1 MAAGI
6 TEIDRG
12 VVWGTTWHN
21 LPQYKTKK
29 VPVTLEEAR
38 QVLDFPIEK
47 RQLGFSILGGNNIK
61 VNAYALVRSGT
72 DHVLV
77 DSVGERFIACN
88 NVDMLNHIAKTVLKE
103 FPQLKIESVGTLWA
117 GATSFLNLKVDAFQV
132 KGDKSETINRI
143 MWYNPLGLGSYK
155 TCAHNVRVVC
165 DNTLRAAHVEGKAN
179 GTLRGIA
186 HTATGAAKVQKE
198 LDNLARHFLELE
210 SLTQQMQQ
218 LAKKPMTSAMI
229 ESFLSQLVPI
239 GPELEKSA
247 VTQRQHKR
255 ETFMHQFESDQALAA
270 PVNRSAYAMLNA
282 VTYVLDH
289 QDAKRGQD
297 LGGITWDG
305 LVGTRAGIKDQTL
318 ALLNASCN

>member
-12 VVWGTTWHN
+12 IVWGTTWHN
-21 LPQYKTKK
+21 LPQYKMKK
-29 VPVTLEEAR
+29 MPVTLEEAR

-47 RQLGFSILGGNNIK
+47 RKLGYMAPSSNWK
-61 VNAYALVRSGT
+61 EVDAYALVRGE
-72 DHVLV
+72 HVLV
-77 DSVGERFIACN
+77 DAVGSRFSVCN
-88 NVDMLNHIAKTVLKE
+88 NVDMLNHIAKTVMKE

-117 GATSFLNLKVDAFQV
+117 GATSFLNLKVDSFQV
-132 KGDKSETINRI
+132 HGDKSETINRV

-210 SLTQQMQQ
+210 SLTQQMRR
-218 LAKKPMTSAMI
+218 LAKKPMTSAMV

-247 VTQRQHKR
+247 VTQRQNKR
-255 ETFMHQFESDQALAA
+255 ETFLHQFESDQTLAD

-289 QDAKRGQD
+289 QDAKRGHD
-297 LGGITWDG
+297 LGSIAWDG
-305 LVGTRAGIKDQTL
+305 LVGTRAGIKDNAL
-318 ALLNASCN
+318 AILNASCN

>member
-12 VVWGTTWHN
+12 IVWGTTWHN
-21 LPQYKTKK
+21 LPQYKMKK
-29 VPVTLEEAR
+29 MPVTLEEAR

-47 RQLGFSILGGNNIK
+47 RKLGYMAPSSNWK
-61 VNAYALVRSGT
+61 EVDAYALVRGE
-72 DHVLV
+72 HVLV
-77 DSVGERFIACN
+77 DAVGSRFSVCN
-88 NVDMLNHIAKTVLKE
+88 NVDMLNHIAKTVMKE

-117 GATSFLNLKVDAFQV
+117 GATSFLNLKVDSFQV
-132 KGDKSETINRI
+132 HGDKSETINRI

-210 SLTQQMQQ
+210 SLTQQMRR
-218 LAKKPMTSAMI
+218 LAKKPMTSAMV

-247 VTQRQHKR
+247 VTQRQNKR
-255 ETFMHQFESDQALAA
+255 ETFLHQFESDQTLAD

-289 QDAKRGQD
+289 QDAKRGHD
-297 LGGITWDG
+297 LGSIAWDG
-305 LVGTRAGIKDQTL
+305 LVGTRAGIKDNAL
-318 ALLNASCN
+318 AILNASCN